1 MIRLLVLI
9 VLVALT
15 AAAVGWFA
23 TDPGRVVLDFRGW
36 QIETSVGVL
45 VLVAALA
52 MLAVIIAW
60 LVLGWLIAAPGRIG
74 AWRRTRRR
82 ARGLRALAAGMVAVA
97 AGDAKGA
104 RKFARRAGAAEGET
118 PLTLLLSAQAAQ
130 LEGDDRAAEKYFT
143 AMLARKETEFLGLR
157 GLVTQATRS
166 GDAARALVHAERAA
180 KLRPDA
186 GWAHAAVFDLAVKAR
201 AWKQAEDALGQAI
214 RRGGIGRDDGNRH
227 RAALFL
233 MQSAEAEQRGFA
245 VEALRLAVRARRV
258 DANFAPAAFHRARLE
273 AEQGNRR
280 RARRILER
288 AFADHPHTDL
298 AVALLALAEGEGEDL
313 VLDRLRLAARLLDR
327 APEAAEAHLIAA
339 EAALDARIWG
349 KAKRHLDDAETRFA
363 AAGDG
368 SRPARLYRLRAR
380 LAEDEG
386 GDTRQAAQWLA
397 QAAGA
402 APDPR
407 WVCAACGHGTPT
419 WSGLCPD
426 CGGFDTME
434 WRTPAPL
441 AALAAPRGAAVA
453 AALPGIS
460 GALTKD

>member
-9 VLVALT
+9 GLVALT

-45 VLVAALA
+45 VLAAALA
-52 MLAVIIAW
+52 MLAVIMVW
-60 LVLGWLIAAPGRIG
+60 SLLGWLIAAPGRIG
-74 AWRRTRRR
+74 AWRRARRR
-82 ARGLRALAAGMVAVA
+82 ARGLKALAAGMVAVA

-104 RKFARRAGAAEGET
+104 RRFARRAGAAEGET

-157 GLVTQATRS
+157 GLVAQATRA
-166 GDAARALVHAERAA
+166 GDAPRALVHAERAA
-180 KLRPDA
+180 KLRPEA

-214 RRGGIGRDDGNRH
+214 RRGGIGREDGNRH
-227 RAALFL
+227 RAALLL
-233 MQSAEAEQRGFA
+233 MQSAEAEQQGFA
-245 VEALRLAVRARRV
+245 VEALRLAVRARRA
-258 DANFAPAAFHRARLE
+258 DAGFAPAAFHRARLE

-298 AVALLALAEGEGEDL
+298 AVALLALAEGEGEAL

-327 APEAAEAHLIAA
+327 APEAAEAHLVAA

-349 KAKRHLDDAETRFA
+349 KAGRHLDDAEARFA

-368 SRPARLYRLRAR
+368 PFPARLYRLRAR

-386 GDTRQAAQWLA
+386 GDTRQAAHWLS
-397 QAAGA
+397 QAAAA

-407 WVCAACGHGTPT
+407 WVCAACGHGAPT
-419 WSGLCPD
+419 WAGLCPD
-426 CGGFDTME
+426 CGGFDTMD

-441 AALAAPRGAAVA
+441 AALAAPRGPAA
-453 AALPGIS
+453 AALPGIA